1 MRSYPRNSP
10 QASAR
15 LVALA
20 MIADGHVSRS
30 EVDAVLRTGAATE
43 MGLAPGEL
51 GTVLQALCE
60 DLLQGVGTQ
69 NALSFGDDALIHAL
83 MDEVDDAALQALV
96 LRVAAATVAADGHHS
111 AAERYVLE
119 RLQSRWARY
128 PAAQA
133 QRLAA

>member
-20 MIADGHVSRS
+20 MIADGHVSRT
-30 EVDAVLRTGAATE
+30 EVDTVLRTSAATR

-51 GTVLQALCE
+51 GTVLQGLCE
-60 DLLQGVGTQ
+60 DLLQSAGTHK
-69 NALSFGDDALIHAL
+69 ALSFVDDSLIHAL
-83 MDEVDDAALQALV
+83 MDEVDDAELQALV
-96 LRVAAATVAADGHHS
+96 LRVTTATVAADGHHA

-119 RLQSRWARY
+119 RLQSRWAC
-128 PAAQA
+128 PSVAEAEL
-133 QRLAA
+133 LAA